1 MYEYQVHPN
10 WKPRASFPDFL
21 SYRLMRLCSKMQKP
35 KSYWTVTETTP
46 FDGEEGK
53 KSQFLSELYYY
64 KPGRINIY
72 SFPLSAWAQYI
83 VDT

>member
-1 MYEYQVHPN
+1 MILLNASENKRGMYEYQVHPN

-53 KSQFLSELYYY
+53 KANF
-64 KPGRINIY
+64 
-72 SFPLSAWAQYI
+72 FPNYTITNLDA
-83 VDT
+83 